1 MFATSRNETELKHA
15 WVAWRE
21 ASGNKYRE
29 QYLDFI
35 EINQEGARS
44 LGFED
49 LQEQWLE
56 RYETEDFSGLIHKV
70 WTEPIQID
78 NKNIS
83 LELFY
88 KQFHAYVRAQ
98 LRDFYM
104 DQVSNYRRGIV
115 SFFFPVIVIILSAMF
130 FM

>member
-21 ASGNKYRE
+21 ASGNKYRQ

-56 RYETEDFSGLIHKV
+56 RYETEDFSALIQKV

-88 KQFHAYVRAQ
+88 KQFHAYVRTQ
-98 LRDFYM
+98 LREFYSNQVNNFIFLSPCDFT
-104 DQVSNYRRGIV
+104 
-115 SFFFPVIVIILSAMF
+115 
-130 FM
+130 